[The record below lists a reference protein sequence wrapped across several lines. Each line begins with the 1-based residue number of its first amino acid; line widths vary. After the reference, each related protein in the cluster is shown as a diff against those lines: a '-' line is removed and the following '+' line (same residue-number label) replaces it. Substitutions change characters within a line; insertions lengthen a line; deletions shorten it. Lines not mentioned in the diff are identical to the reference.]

1 MAWVLTWCVQSLAL
15 AALAAGV
22 TRLPLFRARA
32 AARGLAWSGALAGIA
47 VLPLLAAARL
57 LTEPA
62 ALVAGHLSSAP
73 AAGAE
78 WFALELPPLPPWLP
92 ILAAAIWAVGA
103 LAWGMH
109 LLASLVR
116 LRALRRAC
124 MAVGPGDD
132 PRLLRISTVARVRRS
147 VRVALCDDLDG
158 PAMLGYLDPII
169 ALPRAQADRL
179 TDEELDHVLLH
190 ELAHVT
196 RRDDWFALAEHVV
209 IALAWINPA
218 VHWIGRQLAISR
230 EMACDD
236 WVVARTASPVAY
248 VRCLTRVAEFRRR
261 QGDTRL
267 AAAATGSSSALGRR
281 VLRMLSDEY
290 RPSTDLSPTV
300 ALVAPLAVG
309 LLAIVVLQ
317 MTPVLVEATPD
328 RLVARATSA
337 PALGRTEAGNMAA
350 IGVAPSGVGSALRQ
364 KRTLKSTRSGPAAR
378 PVNTAP
384 TRVSATREV
393 ASGNEGPISDPQ
405 WGPLTDNTDQDS
417 TTVPATLVPL
427 MASAIQ
433 GLAAPAVTVASP
445 PAMSES
451 LPPSG
456 ASIWSRAAAAGVA
469 VGEGMANASR
479 ASGSWF
485 KRIGSSVSRPFAR

>member
-1 MAWVLTWCVQSLAL
+1 
-15 AALAAGV
+15 
-22 TRLPLFRARA
+22 
-32 AARGLAWSGALAGIA
+32 
-47 VLPLLAAARL
+47 
-57 LTEPA
+57 
-62 ALVAGHLSSAP
+62 
-73 AAGAE
+73 
-78 WFALELPPLPPWLP
+78 
-92 ILAAAIWAVGA
+92 
-103 LAWGMH
+103 
-109 LLASLVR
+109 
-116 LRALRRAC
+116 
-124 MAVGPGDD
+124 MAVVPGDD

-158 PAMLGYLDPII
+158 PAMLGYLDHII

-179 TDEELDHVLLH
+179 TEEELGDVLLH

-196 RRDDWFALAEHVV
+196 RRDDWVALAEHVV
-209 IALAWINPA
+209 IALAWISPA
-218 VHWIGRQLAISR
+218 VHWIGRQPAISR

-236 WVVARTASPVAY
+236 SVARTASPVAY
-248 VRCLTRVAEFRRR
+248 ALPDNGGRASRR
-261 QGDTRL
+261 QGGTRRHRSHR
-267 AAAATGSSSALGRR
+267 SSSVLGRR
-281 VLRMLSDEY
+281 VLRMLSDDY

-451 LPPSG
+451 LPLPG
-456 ASIWSRAAAAGVA
+456 APFWSRAAAASVA
-469 VGEGMANASR
+469 GKGMASASR
-479 ASGSWF
+479 AGGSWF
-485 KRIGSSVSRPFAR
+485 KRMGSVSRPFAR

>member
-1 MAWVLTWCVQSLAL
+1 MAWVLTWFVQSMAL

-57 LTEPA
+57 ISEPA
-62 ALVAGHLSSAP
+62 AIAAGHLSSAP

-78 WFALELPPLPPWLP
+78 LFALELPPLPPGLP
-92 ILAAAIWAVGA
+92 MLAAAIWAVGA
-103 LAWGMH
+103 LVWGMH
-109 LLASLVR
+109 VLASLVR

-124 MAVGPGDD
+124 TAVGPGDD
-132 PRLLRISTVARVRRS
+132 PRLLRIATVARVRRS

-158 PAMLGYLDPII
+158 PAVLGYLDPII

-196 RRDDWFALAEHVV
+196 RRDDWIALAEHVV
-209 IALAWINPA
+209 IALVWINPA

-248 VRCLTRVAEFRRR
+248 ARCLTRVAELRRR
-261 QGDTRL
+261 QGGTSL
-267 AAAATGSSSALGRR
+267 AAAATRSSSALGRR
-281 VLRMLSDEY
+281 VTRMLSAEY
-290 RPSTDLSPTV
+290 RPSTNLSRAV
-300 ALVAPLAVG
+300 ALVTPLAVG
-309 LLAIVVLQ
+309 VLAIVVLQ
-317 MTPVLVEATPD
+317 MTPVVVEATPD
-328 RLVARATSA
+328 RVVARATQA

-350 IGVAPSGVGSALRQ
+350 IGVAPFAVGSAVRQ
-364 KRTLKSTRSGPAAR
+364 KPTLKSTRPRLAAR
-378 PVNTAP
+378 PVKADP

-405 WGPLTDNTDQDS
+405 RGPLADNTAQGS
-417 TTVPATLVPL
+417 TVTGVVIPL

-433 GLAAPAVTVASP
+433 GLAVPDVTVASP

-456 ASIWSRAAAAGVA
+456 APFWSRAAAASVA
-469 VGEGMANASR
+469 VGKGIASASR
-479 ASGSWF
+479 AGGSWF
-485 KRIGSSVSRPFAR
+485 KRMGSSVSRPFAR